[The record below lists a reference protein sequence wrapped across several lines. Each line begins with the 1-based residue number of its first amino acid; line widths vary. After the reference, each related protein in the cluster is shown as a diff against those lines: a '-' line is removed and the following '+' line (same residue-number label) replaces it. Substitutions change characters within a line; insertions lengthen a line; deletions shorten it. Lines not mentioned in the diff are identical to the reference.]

1 MAVIALF
8 RSALTAA
15 RWRGKQADSCR
26 GAPVAPALV
35 GPHDEA
41 MIRARAFRIHAL
53 SRAIVVAL
61 GVLLIAGR
69 AAAEPGDDL
78 PRDDATAQGSS
89 NDQVLPS
96 PSLPSQPSTQA
107 PAPAA
112 AGDAAA
118 SAPLPPEN
126 DPRALSDFEPQL
138 SPYGAWVDD
147 EKYGHVWVPDRS
159 IVGEGFSPYATG
171 GHWALDTDGNWV
183 WVSDYAFGD
192 IVFHYGRWAW
202 TPYGWSWIPGYRY
215 APAWVSWR
223 VPTESYAYVGWAPI
237 PPSYV
242 WFGGVGVSFWYAP
255 PYYWVFCPSGRVFA
269 PYPYRYFVTRPA
281 YVRALGRYTRP
292 YVAASPH
299 LIPRGPPLQAALVPR
314 GSVPAT
320 RVAAGP
326 SQAFSNGSALSA
338 RSVNGHVAPATARSL
353 PGASR
358 AMNTS
363 PSLAASRTVA
373 PSRTWSEP
381 ARQTFSPAARV
392 SAPPTRGPPPSVF
405 APARPTV
412 APSRVYSPPARAYTP
427 SPRAYSAPA
436 RVYSPPARAYSAP
449 RVYAPSRVYS
459 APAWHSSPSFS
470 RPSPSFS
477 RASPSFS
484 HGSGGGGHHR

>member
-1 MAVIALF
+1 ML
-8 RSALTAA
+8 LTA
-15 RWRGKQADSCR
+15 G
-26 GAPVAPALV
+26 G
-35 GPHDEA
+35 
-41 MIRARAFRIHAL
+41 
-53 SRAIVVAL
+53 
-61 GVLLIAGR
+61 

-78 PRDDATAQGSS
+78 PRDDATAQG
-89 NDQVLPS
+89 NAQVLTS
-96 PSLPSQPSTQA
+96 PSLPAADASASA
-107 PAPAA
+107 P
-112 AGDAAA
+112 AAA
-118 SAPLPPEN
+118 SAPLAAEN

-255 PYYWVFCPSGRVFA
+255 PYYWVFCPSGYVFA

-299 LIPRGPPLQAALVPR
+299 LVPRGPPLQAALVPR
-314 GSVPAT
+314 GAVPAT

-326 SQAFSNGSALSA
+326 SRGFSNGSALSP
-338 RSVNGHVAPATARSL
+338 RSVNGQVAPATARAL

-358 AMNTS
+358 AVNTS
-363 PSLAASRTVA
+363 PAMPASRTTTAGTRPSVA

-381 ARQTFSPAARV
+381 ARSFAPPGQTFSPSPRA
-392 SAPPTRGPPPSVF
+392 SAPPPLRGPPPSVF
-405 APARPTV
+405 APARPTA
-412 APSRVYSPPARAYTP
+412 APTRVYAPPRAYSP
-427 SPRAYSAPA
+427 SPRAYSPSPRPYSAPA
-436 RVYSPPARAYSAP
+436 RVYSPPARTYSAP
-449 RVYAPSRVYS
+449 RVYAPARVYS
-459 APAWHSSPSFS
+459 APAWHSSPSSFS
-470 RPSPSFS
+470 RPSPSFGH
-477 RASPSFS
+477 AS
-484 HGSGGGGHHR
+484 GGGHHR